1 MLLAIFNAVAT
12 PPPVL
17 ALGVLVVDDVLD
29 CVAPLVVEL
38 VVPVVALAWDWVPA
52 LVVAV
57 WCWVATLAVV
67 EAVVEDCVAAA
78 EDWRLAV
85 VVAEDCCLADAL
97 DDCWVCALE
106 AAEAVDCLGV
116 VACAVDLAGAA
127 AVVVALFCDCLAV
140 VCPSGITSF
149 WLM

>member
-29 CVAPLVVEL
+29 CVVPLVAEL
-38 VVPVVALAWDWVPA
+38 EVPVVALAWDWVPA

-57 WCWVATLAVV
+57 WCWVAALAVV
-67 EAVVEDCVAAA
+67 EAAVEDCVAAA
-78 EDWRLAV
+78 EDWRL
-85 VVAEDCCLADAL
+85 
-97 DDCWVCALE
+97 
-106 AAEAVDCLGV
+106 
-116 VACAVDLAGAA
+116 

-140 VCPSGITSF
+140 VCPSGITNF

>member
-17 ALGVLVVDDVLD
+17 ALGVGVVDDVLD
-29 CVAPLVVEL
+29 CVLPLVAEL
-38 VVPVVALAWDWVPA
+38 VVPVVALACVWVPA

-57 WCWVATLAVV
+57 WCWVAALAVV

-85 VVAEDCCLADAL
+85 VVAEDGCLADAL
-97 DDCWVCALE
+97 DDCWVVALE
-106 AAEAVDCLGV
+106 AAEAVDWLDV
-116 VACAVDLAGAA
+116 VACVVDLAGAA
-127 AVVVALFCDCLAV
+127 AVVVALFGDCLAV
-140 VCPSGITSF
+140 VCPSGITNF